1 MVDKKTKK
9 WKITVNELQFEKPSK
24 ELINYED
31 YLEMLY
37 PKLRETDIKD
47 KEKRAQENMK
57 NKKIRSDKMNKFVDK
72 GEPGEMFNE
81 AYHAILDK
89 MKIPKDVL
97 DQINDGQ
104 YGEDLKPLYKSGYN
118 FVFPSLFIT
127 MIRLQQQGRDF
138 SIVFRSFGTDSDCV
152 IKEFNAFCQGK
163 HPLFNGERLCFPKVY
178 FDGTHGSKN
187 YLVSKENCSLF
198 YRYSIDIQHISLV
211 VGVTERIKD
220 KPFDL
225 AYEYRD
231 EIEKGKIKVI
241 NGGLK
246 IYSFIS
252 ENIISGKYN
261 SFVMGDEYNIWFMN
275 DEKTEYSKVLLNNP
289 YDFSVHQIFFDDNI
303 TEDEHSIVD
312 CRNIVTGDT
321 MLIEDIWNKFIVK
334 ADSIKAGTDINY
346 YYDCI
351 ERAETLRREE
361 QENFN
366 VTKVYNTT
374 TKKTLE
380 KVINTGL
387 QLYEEEGKRQSLGEF
402 FGNYVIANK
411 ATIEGLLKK

>member
-1 MVDKKTKK
+1 M
-9 WKITVNELQFEKPSK
+9 
-24 ELINYED
+24 
-31 YLEMLY
+31 
-37 PKLRETDIKD
+37 
-47 KEKRAQENMK
+47 
-57 NKKIRSDKMNKFVDK
+57 
-72 GEPGEMFNE
+72 
-81 AYHAILDK
+81 
-89 MKIPKDVL
+89 
-97 DQINDGQ
+97 
-104 YGEDLKPLYKSGYN
+104 
-118 FVFPSLFIT
+118 
-127 MIRLQQQGRDF
+127 
-138 SIVFRSFGTDSDCV
+138 
-152 IKEFNAFCQGK
+152 
-163 HPLFNGERLCFPKVY
+163 
-178 FDGTHGSKN
+178 
-187 YLVSKENCSLF
+187 
-198 YRYSIDIQHISLV
+198 
-211 VGVTERIKD
+211 
-220 KPFDL
+220 
-225 AYEYRD
+225 
-231 EIEKGKIKVI
+231 
-241 NGGLK
+241 
-246 IYSFIS
+246 
-252 ENIISGKYN
+252 
-261 SFVMGDEYNIWFMN
+261 
-275 DEKTEYSKVLLNNP
+275 
-289 YDFSVHQIFFDDNI
+289 HQIFFDDNI